1 MGPATFV
8 LVQSSPHIETARE
21 LFLEYERA
29 IGIDLCFQNF
39 SEEVANLPGEY
50 APPAGRL
57 YICLVDGSAA
67 GCVALRRIDE
77 QTCEMK
83 RLYVRAAFRGRHLG
97 RLLAERVIQEARTVG
112 YQAMR
117 LDTLPAMREAITLYQ
132 SLGFRPTEAYRLN
145 PHPGA
150 IYMEL
155 TLLPPSHQNS
165 V

>member
-1 MGPATFV
+1 MSSPTV
-8 LVQSSPHIETARE
+8 IEVRSSPHVETARK

-39 SEEVANLPGEY
+39 SAEVANLPGEY

-57 YICLVDGSAA
+57 FICLVDGSVA

-77 QTCEMK
+77 QKCEMK
-83 RLYVRAAFRGRHLG
+83 RLYVRPGFRGQHLG
-97 RLLAERVIQEARTVG
+97 RLLAERVILEARTIG
-112 YQAMR
+112 YLAMR
-117 LDTLPAMREAITLYQ
+117 LDTLPAMTEAIALYQ
-132 SLGFRPTEAYRLN
+132 SLGFRPTEAYRIN

-155 TLLPPSHQNS
+155 ALVQSS
-165 V
+165 R